1 MADFFWL
8 SEYLQNWQ
16 IMQQSGVNPHAVII
30 NGAQGIG
37 KSVLLQ
43 DMLKPMLC
51 NNPLQK
57 PCGECQSCRLHSAG
71 SHPDVLS
78 IEPENQLIKV
88 GMIRQLTEFFT
99 STPHSSAYKIAIIN
113 QAHLMNVAASN
124 ALLKVLEEPPSSG
137 HLFLLSEAKHRLLP
151 TILSRC
157 ISMNLQLP
165 AANREAVVQWL
176 VEQGQTESEVR
187 TVLPLFEYVPLRTLA
202 FLEQGQWAVFQSLLD
217 DLSAVVTQQISVV
230 EAAKKW
236 AEVLNLELIG
246 LLQQYLLNQT
256 KSQLLADSNES
267 QVKFYPKF
275 TNRQQTV
282 DYLLKIADLLG
293 RIVLNFNTQLKKQ
306 LMIEAFLIELKQQR

>member
-57 PCGECQSCRLHSAG
+57 PCVECQSCRLHSAG

-113 QAHLMNVAASN
+113 QAHLMNVAAAN
-124 ALLKVLEEPPSSG
+124 ALLKVLEEPPPSG

-157 ISMNLQLP
+157 ISMNLQLQ
-165 AANREAVVQWL
+165 ASDREAVVDWL
-176 VEQGQTESEVR
+176 VAQGQAESEVR

>member
-51 NNPLQK
+51 NNPEQK

-113 QAHLMNVAASN
+113 QAHLMNVAAAN
-124 ALLKVLEEPPSSG
+124 ALLKVLEEPPPSG

-157 ISMNLQLP
+157 ISMNLQLQ
-165 AANREAVVQWL
+165 ASDREAVVNWL
-176 VEQGQTESEVR
+176 VAQGQAESEVR